1 MTGSELK
8 VVSEVKLSPAGSRQK
23 NHLLVGDDCKEEE
36 DEKKIK
42 VRKLQL
48 LRYSNAVATR
58 TKSLATLGSTPASN
72 RRDVCCKRMRK
83 LAKKISL

>member
-23 NHLLVGDDCKEEE
+23 SHLLVGDNCKEE

-42 VRKLQL
+42 V
-48 LRYSNAVATR
+48 VA
-58 TKSLATLGSTPASN
+58 N
-72 RRDVCCKRMRK
+72 FNFCV
-83 LAKKISL
+83 I

>member
-36 DEKKIK
+36 DERKKIK
-42 VRKLQL
+42 V
-48 LRYSNAVATR
+48 VA
-58 TKSLATLGSTPASN
+58 N
-72 RRDVCCKRMRK
+72 FNFCV
-83 LAKKISL
+83 I